1 MKFARNDYGLFQIR
15 FMYWR
20 NFRFFFI
27 EVLLCEL
34 KMKEM
39 LKFFYTVSDDYENI

>member
-1 MKFARNDYGLFQIR
+1 MGCFKFDLCIGEIFD
-15 FMYWR
+15 
-20 NFRFFFI
+20 FFI